1 MDFARGLGV
10 LQSWQFLSGKFSL
23 PLAIVT
29 EKLILQKFTRI
40 GRAGSQQRVG
50 FLNLCTADILDWII
64 LCYEDCPKYHQLLS
78 RISGLYLPTPQR
90 DKPKCLQTLPKVPR
104 GTESS
109 RLRTTDWHRGWF
121 SVIMFWGPLPRV
133 PVTFSSS
140 ICYYFFVSCS
150 RSYINRGKKSLLLN
164 IKSRNILD
172 FPHCVC
178 YNLRHSHLFTLKK
191 DAFMHDYEMFPFN
204 KQY

>member
-64 LCYEDCPKYHQLLS
+64 LCYEGCPKYHQLLS
-78 RISGLYLPTPQR
+78 RISGLYPLDVNGTCPPRSVTNQNASRHCQR
-90 DKPKCLQTLPKVPR
+90 SPGEQNRLGWEPLI
-104 GTESS
+104 GTEDGFLLSCS
-109 RLRTTDWHRGWF
+109 EVLFLGFLWHFLHR
-121 SVIMFWGPLPRV
+121 SVI
-133 PVTFSSS
+133 T
-140 ICYYFFVSCS
+140 
-150 RSYINRGKKSLLLN
+150 SLLVVPGH
-164 IKSRNILD
+164 I
-172 FPHCVC
+172 
-178 YNLRHSHLFTLKK
+178 
-191 DAFMHDYEMFPFN
+191 
-204 KQY
+204 